1 MRLER
6 WLLNVWYGNDRLGKY
21 LLLPL
26 TGVFC
31 VLAALQ
37 RWQHKRQQV
46 KHPVPVIVVGNI
58 SVGGTGKTPVVIW
71 LVERLREAGFKPGVV
86 SRGFGRNPSPT
97 LPLSGKGARDCANS
111 GFPPDK
117 GGLRGVS
124 SSSSPAD
131 VGDEPLLIVQRTH
144 VPLYI
149 GKDRNH
155 AIAALLQ
162 QHACDIVVADDGLQ
176 HYRMGRD
183 VEICVVDGQR
193 RFGNGFCLP
202 AGPLR
207 EPISRLQ
214 SCDFVIVNGETMQMR
229 GDTLVNLATAQAQPL
244 TAWAG
249 KTVHVVTGI
258 GNPQRFMQTLE
269 QAGLQVIP
277 HLYPDHHAFTGTE
290 LCFDDTHPIIMT
302 EKDAVKCRQFA
313 GQNAWYLPIEA
324 VLDETLAHAL
334 LTRLQGFK
342 HG

>member
-1 MRLER
+1 MKLKR
-6 WLLNVWYGNDRLGKY
+6 WLLNVWYGNDWLGKY

-31 VLAALQ
+31 VLAALR

-46 KHPVPVIVVGNI
+46 KHAVPVIVVGNI
-58 SVGGTGKTPVVIW
+58 SVGGTGKTPLVIW
-71 LVERLREAGFKPGVV
+71 LVERLREAEFKPGVV
-86 SRGFGRNPSPT
+86 SRGYQRQAG
-97 LPLSGKGARDCANS
+97 DI
-111 GFPPDK
+111 
-117 GGLRGVS
+117 
-124 SSSSPAD
+124 
-131 VGDEPLLIVQRTH
+131 GDEPTLIKQRTQ
-144 VPLYI
+144 VPIAI
-149 GKDRNH
+149 GSDRNQ
-155 AIAALLQ
+155 AIATLLQ
-162 QHACDIVVADDGLQ
+162 QHTCDIIIADDGLQ

-193 RFGNGFCLP
+193 RFGNGYCLP

-207 EPISRLQ
+207 ESISRLQ
-214 SCDFVIVNGETMQMR
+214 SCDFVIVNGDTMQMR
-229 GDTLVNLATAQAQPL
+229 GDTLVNLATDETQL
-244 TAWAG
+244 LMTWG
-249 KTVHVVTGI
+249 DKTVHVVTGI
-258 GNPQRFMQTLE
+258 GNPQRFLQSLK

-324 VLDETLAHAL
+324 VLDATLAHAL